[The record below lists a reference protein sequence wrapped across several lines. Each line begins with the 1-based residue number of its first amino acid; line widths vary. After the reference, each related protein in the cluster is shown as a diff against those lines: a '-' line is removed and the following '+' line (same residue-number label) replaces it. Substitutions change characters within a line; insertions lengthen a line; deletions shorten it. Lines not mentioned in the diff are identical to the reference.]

1 MMYFHPSHILFFS
14 SLVLAIIMG
23 LSSNS
28 LFIMWLSMEATLLS
42 FIPLTLKKN
51 KYSTE
56 SSIKYFLIQSLASIL
71 FIMGSILTPLSYLIS
86 PFLLKF
92 SLLMKMGAAPTH
104 QWMPP
109 VAEGMSWT
117 SFYLL
122 VTSQKIIPLTM
133 YMFITKYQY
142 LYSMSLTFI
151 IMSALIGSLMGL
163 NQTSLQKILVYSS
176 ISHMSWLLTATL
188 MNNFIW
194 IMYFLL
200 YSFVLM
206 SVIIPFHFN
215 SIFSINQMISK
226 NKNHLGFFN
235 SLALLSLG
243 GMPPFTGFIPKLIMT
258 TELTKMSYSFL
269 LFPLLT
275 STFISLFFYIRM
287 VLLSILSSLT
297 TTYSENIKHSLT
309 LTSIINLTGL
319 LAPSILLLT

>member
-14 SLVLAIIMG
+14 SLMLAIILG

-28 LFIMWLSMEATLLS
+28 IFIMWLSMEATLLS

-71 FIMGSILTPLSYLIS
+71 FIMGAITSSSYLIS
-86 PFLLKF
+86 PFLMMF

-109 VAEGMSWT
+109 VAEGMSWP

-122 VTSQKIIPLTM
+122 ITSQKIIPLTM
-133 YMFITKYQY
+133 YMFITKHQY
-142 LYSMSLTFI
+142 MYFMSITFI
-151 IMSALIGSLMGL
+151 IISALIGSLVGL
-163 NQTSLQKILVYSS
+163 SQTSLQKILVYSS

-188 MNNFIW
+188 MNNFFW

-200 YSFVLM
+200 YSFVLA
-206 SVIIPFHFN
+206 SVVVPFHLN
-215 SIFSINQMISK
+215 SIFSINQMIYK

-297 TTYSENIKHSLT
+297 TTYSNPIMFSLT
-309 LTSIINLTGL
+309 LTSILNLTGL
-319 LAPSILLLT
+319 LAPSILFLT